1 MIFHKN
7 LLGMVLAV
15 NLCLPLSLFAAKAH
29 DQACN
34 TCHRSA
40 VNPRAITN
48 TCTLVCHTSFR
59 TAQASNALG
68 SHPSPPAAID
78 GAETV
83 HFWGGSTTTKLA
95 AGTTNPTTAFYTSRS
110 SISKNRVTCTICHD
124 PHADVDV
131 KPTLLRAA
139 TEGDLICQQCH
150 TGFYKDN
157 VNAIETH
164 PVGSTASYAAA
175 LLAFPTKYKPAPAA
189 AAPGVVGLVNGV
201 VSCSS
206 CHAPHFAD
214 SDSSTSDG
222 LMNVA
227 GLAHGDGHLLK
238 ANGPF
243 RADNSLLC
251 QTCHT
256 YKAHGKMSDGGESIG
271 CLTCHSGH
279 IIVGNSNVYV
289 LRNRV
294 TTATFPGEKT
304 ITYSAIDTPWNDN
317 TPGTATGYC
326 EVCHGSAET
335 IPKQSGFH
343 LVGMVCR
350 DCHMHQV
357 DGGTYSFQNDANV
370 ATCGDCHGF
379 PPYKAIRGDR
389 LGDASA
395 FYAAR
400 DGGYA
405 YTNSNHNYAL
415 DAVPGGYKSE
425 ATTPHNTHAAGGL
438 VQGNAATDYIF
449 GAGVQACDPCHF
461 DLSTQPTHDQVAAP
475 GSYQD
480 LAWNQLATR
489 NGLLSPVYATSGGNA
504 WKCSNTYCHSNGG
517 KRNASGTKVIG
528 DYTIALTPSWALGDN
543 TIIGNAQRC
552 NFCHGNTA
560 TTMASTTGNK
570 YNSQSHQK
578 HLGAAGG
585 MGKTYSC
592 TVCHATTADSS
603 TALATTGTNPR
614 LVKDGG
620 THVNG
625 VVNVSFKSTFNL
637 GNGTLGAG
645 TYTGGAAG
653 TCTTYCHTNGRGV
666 PATPTP
672 DWDLPASGACGT
684 CHGITAATLTTG
696 SHAIHI
702 DGSKAKIKCSS
713 CHGPNTDDGTHGGHV
728 DGAFNTLSKAAS
740 CDLCHGVELA
750 SGKAWDV
757 SPVWGN
763 PATSDCRTC
772 HTGSVVTSYVNT
784 SSATISVTTVNN
796 LSKPLHESAGH
807 SRTTPYT
814 LTGVPA
820 GNKNCTAC
828 HITLVALGTGHV
840 DGIGNS
846 KLLIGGFSCGDCHS
860 STGSRNTEATVDVQ
874 THGNQT
880 AGYTKKAYN
889 AAFTKTCLAC
899 HDPHGTS
906 NGAMIENLRTR
917 QNAKDATGNYA
928 GNVVFSSLTSTN
940 SFDEADSGAGVNN
953 DDLCATCHSTTLHNN
968 RAVAGSHHEGAN
980 CTTSCHQHNSS
991 KGGFMAAAGTA
1002 CNQCHGNPPNTG
1014 AHGDG
1019 GANAIHA
1026 KTAIHTTA
1034 EDRTDC
1040 AVCHPGADL
1049 YTYDPGFDAASGIG
1063 EQRNHGAGN
1072 RLAKLATSVGY
1083 QKDAVTKK
1091 WNCATAC
1098 HLSSTTDG
1106 FWYLWD
1112 NVAQP
1117 TLPAIDRTG
1126 VDTTLDC
1133 QSCHYWSNS
1142 PTSVGNVTVGASE
1155 AVSPSHNKHFNSGK
1169 ACTICH
1175 PDNSG
1180 DTGGTLIHIN
1190 DHAAWTLN
1198 DTNDGSVLTD
1208 RANATQDEA
1217 TVNVTSWNDG
1227 TNTCNNAACHNPSGI
1242 TKSAI
1247 WGTPNSQN
1255 CEFCHSSTNPDAG
1268 KGTPG
1273 SHGPHMNAA
1282 GTFGITTI
1290 ACTSCHPNNA
1300 GNNGHLDG
1308 SVGLNGF
1315 TYSTSL
1321 TDYTSSTY
1329 GRCTTT
1335 ICHNNGRGTAVQ
1347 TPVWGVSSANCTICH
1362 NNGSGQSY
1370 PTIGR
1375 HAKHVGNSTYVPS
1388 NCGSCHPNAAPTQIT
1403 AATHIDG
1410 IRNTGISVTSFTSPT
1425 CVNTCHLV
1433 DATGTWTDANALNCI
1448 ECHNTGKSAGG
1459 LIPTSGLHAGTLPIS
1474 GNTHDN
1480 LFKVT
1485 KAEGSPSGTCLT
1497 CHSATPSTAHMTG
1510 TLAVGEVTVVA
1521 TVGYLAGAT
1530 PTCGPNGTLV
1540 NCHDDKGA
1548 WKRRWSTTAT
1558 ASTGAE
1564 CANCHGNFDLTWVN
1578 GISQRH
1584 SSDAQLHGSHD
1595 GTDDCY
1601 TCHTYKAGSTT
1612 YYNIANAP
1620 VGQHRDGSIQ
1630 LNNQMSFIDDG
1641 ATVHCQGC
1649 HTTPLG
1655 LANGQYSFQDT
1666 MIGSGGLSRWG
1677 RALQLGPDA
1686 NCNACHVSSGYTHA
1700 DANESGLVH
1709 TYHTGSPLTPGCVS
1723 CHAESGPGG
1732 TNHQNGT
1739 VDFGGT
1745 YLTTALN
1752 YTGAFT
1758 NTNCSSANGCH
1769 NSELNSWKNDTLGSC
1784 GDCHAATGKFLYTAP
1799 GLSGWPP
1806 TSNEHTSHITSNAY
1820 VGSTPTN
1827 DCDDCH
1833 GTGSSV
1839 ADHLA
1844 AHNDGILNVVIAG
1857 SKIAQ
1862 LNPDKSCT
1870 NSCHITANGRDWDSG
1885 TSLNCSDCHVAGSY
1899 IASAYLP
1906 TSGLHA
1912 GTLTTSANTHDNLFK
1927 TTRAEVAP
1935 GTATCVTCHT
1945 TSPSSAHING
1955 TYTTTY
1961 PTINFAAA
1969 VGFADGATPT
1979 CGPNAGLV
1987 TCHDDDGDWK
1997 RKWGTTAKNSDGSE
2011 CANCHGD
2018 FTTGFI
2024 TGVVARHQTTTS
2036 GDADGQVGSS
2046 HGGADKCYT
2055 CHNYKAGS
2063 TLYYNFANK
2072 HRDGAIQIN
2081 SNASFVDNGTTVGC
2095 SGCHVANDGINDEQH
2110 AFSEASGVAFT
2121 RSLEAGPAAGCNSC
2135 HGGDYAPANSLNYW
2149 PGAAGA
2155 SAPARAGEH
2164 NAHMLKLVAKLGYN
2178 MAALTDTQQKEMC
2191 TYCHPYTTSVGEGGH
2206 GDAAPSEVGAF
2217 KRIMNSLA
2225 DTGTAGSFSGGN
2237 GVGGSC
2243 AAVDCHNSKT
2253 TPATHEWYDGA
2264 TSACI
2269 MCHLDIT
2276 NTTAGTTGA
2285 SHAAHT
2291 ASAATFGKT
2300 INCASCHGA
2309 ATSWAGNTPPATL
2322 HIDGTFQVGTGGG
2335 SNVPFD
2341 YSGTYTDATTRVVGS
2356 CGANLCHNNGKNAA
2370 TPAYTWQTAIAGCAA
2385 CHATDSTLGSS
2396 HTPHMNAT
2404 FTSTFRP
2411 TVAGCAECHDAVS
2424 AVSMA
2429 NKTAH
2434 MDGTINLA
2442 AGLTYTGTPN
2452 SLNVTLATFG
2462 SCTGSCHTNGKGA
2475 APATA
2480 AAWNTSY
2487 ANCTICHAMP
2497 NTAGNDG
2504 ARHVKHVNNNTKL
2517 PLSCGECHLNST
2529 TITYNSTNHL
2539 NATVNTGNKISAHT
2553 TGSGTCTNS
2562 CHIVNSARGDWLDT
2576 AALGCTDCHLAG
2588 TYLGSTALP
2597 TSGLHAGT
2605 LTISANTHDDLFKTT
2620 KAEVAPGT
2628 ATCVTCHT
2636 AAPSTA
2642 HIDGAYTTSW
2652 NAAPPSIN
2660 LAAAVGFADG
2670 ATPTCGPNASMVTC
2684 HDDDG
2689 VWKRKWSTTAKNSN
2703 GTECGNCHGDF
2714 TTGFITGVVARHQ
2727 TTTTGDADGQVA
2739 SSHDGTDKCYTCHNY
2754 KAGSTTYYNFA
2765 VKHRDGAI
2773 QINNQG
2779 SFTDNGTTVG
2789 CGACHAANNGTADEQ
2804 HAFTEASGAN
2814 PKFARSLEEGPSAG
2828 CNSCHGVDGAGGFW
2842 PIKATDVAGTADD
2855 MNQDGQHSVHVLEI
2869 AKKLYTTG
2877 SPSIAQQNSTCNYC
2891 HPGNGHSGDSAL
2903 SADVSMTD
2911 ANNDGSADQ
2920 FTGTKMKRMVS
2931 PFANDMGGIWRPT
2944 PGTCSNVACHAS
2956 APYTPHWY
2964 ADTVAPANVTLTA
2977 VLGPVPRSIRLTWTA
2992 PGDDANIDGTAYKY
3006 DIRWGT
3012 SSATA
3017 TNFDPSPTATNYVKG
3032 VPTVKRQGQPQ
3043 ETIIHGVDPSTTY
3056 YFALRTYDGN
3066 VISNPATTVYGTSN
3080 TAIYTTPAAATLDSQ
3095 PPVLTGSPQWYGLD
3109 SAKALD
3115 TSGTVKLAWTR
3126 AEDHSMPITY
3136 DIWWSTGAINYGVAP
3151 SASTRDTSYR
3161 VTGLTNGQSYNFAVR
3176 AKDAYNNRD
3185 TNTITLQ
3192 AIPQGLNAVP
3202 KADTAYYANGT
3213 ATSNIPMLATVHTT
3227 NGTTTTLP
3235 AVFIGPTNF
3244 TSVTDIITS
3253 GFTVNVVNGS
3263 AATILRAE
3271 LIYITG
3277 ASTPNSFNTAT
3288 AAQTV
3293 LFATDVTVAK
3303 RATRLVTFKFN
3314 GATRRINAAMAALPV
3329 KLGVRVSVS
3338 SGAVNSVGWGP
3349 TSKGGIL
3356 SFATQPINTSPTAPT
3371 VSGTVSGANVNISW
3385 TAATDAADG
3394 VGDSVHYDVYGS
3406 ANGGADGFPHVI
3418 ATGLTTNATVG
3429 APLVW
3434 DTQAAGIA
3442 LSAAVSNVQV
3452 RVEAGDSINGK
3463 TLSHA
3468 AATSGNLSV
3477 NNSGDNVAPGLISYF
3492 KAETR
3497 PKQGSVYLTWTAP
3510 GDDGDNNGRAL
3521 SYDIRYASAVI
3532 DNDTKYNAATPL
3544 VSEPYPDYGG
3554 YGQGYE
3560 VLSLPEGN
3568 YFFAIKAIDE
3578 GNKTSPLAYTTAQEA
3593 SGPKCGICHSTPPDE
3608 TASIGNHAKH
3618 GFTMAECG
3626 NCHGTEAANFHLDH
3640 QDGAIKL
3647 GWKTATPATA
3657 TPHLSGYK
3665 YQQNGLDIYVDADG
3679 SGGFNP
3685 AGDGM
3690 DDGSCM
3696 SWSNQGVSGCHGPA
3710 ASANWTANAT
3720 LVCSSCHGVA
3730 SRPLDAWGHS
3740 FDDPSDDVKS
3750 APPVDNHGYD
3760 GTESLEGER
3769 KYVGAHIAHLNY
3781 SFRLSKGDSCRLC
3794 HGPSRPGNSLHADG
3808 HIDVKLDLSAAG
3820 PDATWTAGLE
3830 SPLPANRTA
3839 GTCASMSADNCHPG
3853 LPGNPTGAVKWD
3865 SNLSFDCIKCHG
3877 MGGTTP
3883 SHVTDPNKLV
3893 NLADNDPDS
3902 GDPMP
3907 GNCTWCH
3914 VGGHP
3919 KEKKVTAI
3927 TKASP
3932 AVVTTETAHNLTTG
3946 AKVSIHTQTGMTEI
3960 NNKTYLVTVI
3970 NATQFSLQ
3978 GLNSTAFGTFDYGTW
3993 IEGNGTGIILVPNDS
4008 RVGINYM
4015 SGGIHLKANIGNRG
4029 EVGSE
4034 AELCWGC
4041 HTPNNISEWGA
4052 DSGQPNVYTR
4062 AGFTNNNYNYGTLNQ
4077 ANWVGANWTSGTTG
4091 FSYKTQTIR
4100 STHSTDA
4107 TGTAALTGSAYNYS
4121 SGGVDAVGK
4130 IRCSNCHDV
4139 HNTNKSPLAA
4149 DGLDPSGAPYLRGTW
4164 KSNPYKED
4172 GAPQTGTNYTA
4183 ATSGQPGFGYGAV
4196 PRASTSTSQL
4206 MGGYWIDQN
4215 SDYPTAG
4222 WTYES
4227 SAGLCQLC
4235 HSKTVDN
4242 LDQTTGENLW
4252 ITATNGHANSALG
4265 GSGTG
4270 AANIFYHGTGG
4281 GRPGSGGASLG
4292 QDVANTGVWMGFQI
4306 NYTDSDDYGY
4316 GPRAGRD
4323 AYLNPYAAASVKISA
4338 LLFAWGNAVDAAT
4351 VEVGYHSFSCSKCHN
4366 PHASRLPKLMITNCL
4381 DVALNTWDN
4390 NYKVDTTD
4398 WPRFN
4403 GAASSWGRNRIS
4415 HLSTAQNCHRY
4426 IDINN
4431 DNTPDE
4437 KGWNK
4442 VTPWGTNNP

>member
-480 LAWNQLATR
+480 LAWNQLTTR

-2335 SNVPFD
+2335 SSVPFD
-2341 YSGTYTDATTRVVGS
+2341 YSGTYTNATTRVVGS

-2411 TVAGCAECHDAVS
+2411 TAAGCAECHDAVS

-2497 NTAGNDG
+2497 NTSGNDG
-2504 ARHVKHVNNNTKL
+2504 ARHVKHVNNTAKVAA
-2517 PLSCGECHLNST
+2517 SCGECHLNST

-2636 AAPSTA
+2636 AVPSTA

-2964 ADTVAPANVTLTA
+2964 ADTVAPEAIINLATAANPEPGTVK
-2977 VLGPVPRSIRLTWTA
+2977 LTWTA
-2992 PGDDANIDGTAYKY
+2992 PGDDANIDGTAYRY
-3006 DIRWGT
+3006 DVRY
-3012 SSATA
+3012 STA
-3017 TNFDPSPTATNYVKG
+3017 SITEGNFAAAMQAKA
-3032 VPTVKRQGQPQ
+3032 PTVSRRLKT
-3043 ETIIHGVDPSTTY
+3043 ETDIVNGLVPGTTY
-3056 YFALRTYDGN
+3056 YFAVKTYDEAGNLSPISNVVSRVAQVDNVAPGFWGISGVSSNDYSLDMTPNPDTNSVNVSWEAGRDHGHSLTTPLNYVVMWSESSLRTHFSAGGPM
-3066 VISNPATTVYGTSN
+3066 PATVGTDVCFDKTDVPLLPVTCGSTVPLSNEYRIKSAQTTALNYDVPALPVGTVY
-3080 TAIYTTPAAATLDSQ
+3080 
-3095 PPVLTGSPQWYGLD
+3095 
-3109 SAKALD
+3109 
-3115 TSGTVKLAWTR
+3115 
-3126 AEDHSMPITY
+3126 
-3136 DIWWSTGAINYGVAP
+3136 
-3151 SASTRDTSYR
+3151 
-3161 VTGLTNGQSYNFAVR
+3161 NFLVR
-3176 AKDAYNNRD
+3176 AKDPAGNVD
-3185 TNTITLQ
+3185 TNRAELMAMAKTTTFQTIALQTQHTNATIPTASTGWTGLPLAATSASDAVLGATLLGTQ
-3192 AIPQGLNAVP
+3192 NTFALGTTPVVFSPASTYTVKTNVWGLSYQIKINS
-3202 KADTAYYANGT
+3202 T
-3213 ATSNIPMLATVHTT
+3213 ATSATTVTYQFGYLT
-3227 NGTTTTLP
+3227 GK
-3235 AVFIGPTNF
+3235 AF
-3244 TSVTDIITS
+3244 T
-3253 GFTVNVVNGS
+3253 GF
-3263 AATILRAE
+3263 A
-3271 LIYITG
+3271 
-3277 ASTPNSFNTAT
+3277 
-3288 AAQTV
+3288 AAQT
-3293 LFATDVTVAK
+3293 LTVS
-3303 RATRLVTFKFN
+3303 RRMPIRLVKFPLGN
-3314 GATRRINAAMAALPV
+3314 YKGMVPV
-3329 KLGVRVSVS
+3329 GSKPAFVVRASQS
-3338 SGAVNSVGWGP
+3338 ITLTYGGT
-3349 TSKGGIL
+3349 TSKGGTLLFNQQNYNDLPTGLGSL
-3356 SFATQPINTSPTAPT
+3356 SQTDVFSTFIGGNLKRLTWNAAIP
-3371 VSGTVSGANVNISW
+3371 VN
-3385 TAATDAADG
+3385 AG
-3394 VGDSVHYDVYGS
+3394 QSVHYDVFASINSGTSYPYTVGRNLTATS
-3406 ANGGADGFPHVI
+3406 VDWDPVGDGIIGNQANVRFKVLAGDGFREGDMRI
-3418 ATGLTTNATVG
+3418 NTTNANNENHSV
-3429 APLVW
+3429 VE
-3434 DTQAAGIA
+3434 
-3442 LSAAVSNVQV
+3442 SAVF
-3452 RVEAGDSINGK
+3452 
-3463 TLSHA
+3463 
-3468 AATSGNLSV
+3468 SV
-3477 NNSGDNVAPGLISYF
+3477 NNTADIWRPAAITTLNV
-3492 KAETR
+3492 ETR
-3497 PKQGSVYLTWTAP
+3497 PKQGAV
-3510 GDDGDNNGRAL
+3510 AL
-3521 SYDIRYASAVI
+3521 SWKAVGNDGFNHGTRATRYDIRFS
-3532 DNDTKYNAATPL
+3532 
-3544 VSEPYPDYGG
+3544 
-3554 YGQGYE
+3554 
-3560 VLSLPEGN
+3560 
-3568 YFFAIKAIDE
+3568 
-3578 GNKTSPLAYTTAQEA
+3578 TSPIANSATFDALPVQNQGNNEPFPDFTGAIESYELLGLNPDVPYYFAMKVGDAIGWSELSNVVSTD

-3608 TASIGNHAKH
+3608 TATAGKH
-3618 GFTMAECG
+3618 TGHGYTMDDCAD
-3626 NCHGTEAANFHLDH
+3626 CHGNDPVHGAQHFKADH
-3640 QDGAIKL
+3640 QDGLLKV
-3647 GWKTATPATA
+3647 GWKTANPTIGTASGSTLSYYQGAT
-3657 TPHLSGYK
+3657 LI
-3665 YQQNGLDIYVDADG
+3665 YQDTNGA
-3679 SGGFNP
+3679 GGFVTTP
-3685 AGDGM
+3685 TPGDVIDNGRCF
-3690 DDGSCM
+3690 GFAATSA
-3696 SWSNQGVSGCHGPA
+3696 SGCHGPA
-3710 ASANWTANAT
+3710 EPSWNEAAT
-3720 LVCSSCHGVA
+3720 LVCSSCHGNGLRTTD
-3730 SRPLDAWGHS
+3730 SYGRPFDATLDNNNVVPPAITA
-3740 FDDPSDDVKS
+3740 
-3750 APPVDNHGYD
+3750 APPVDNHG
-3760 GTESLEGER
+3760 GSTG
-3769 KYVGAHIAHLNY
+3769 KYSGAHLKHLNS
-3781 SFRLSKGDSCRLC
+3781 SFRLAKGDNCKLC
-3794 HGPSRPGNSLHADG
+3794 HNDSIHADG
-3808 HIDVKLDLSAAG
+3808 TVNVAYDLNVTGAG
-3820 PDATWTAGLE
+3820 ALWTPNATG
-3830 SPLPANRTA
+3830 A
-3839 GTCASMSADNCHPG
+3839 GTPGTCGGTSVDNCHGSNVPS
-3853 LPGNPTGAVKWD
+3853 WD
-3865 SNLSFDCIKCHG
+3865 TAATVACNACHG
-3877 MGGTTP
+3877 FNNVNP
-3883 SHVTDPNKLV
+3883 AHVTDGGQV
-3893 NLADNDPDS
+3893 RA
-3902 GDPMP
+3902 
-3907 GNCTWCH
+3907 CTWCH
-3914 VGGHP
+3914 PAGHP
-3919 KEKKVTAI
+3919 MGTVQD
-3927 TKASP
+3927 P
-3932 AVVTTETAHNLTTG
+3932 N
-3946 AKVSIHTQTGMTEI
+3946 SIM
-3960 NNKTYLVTVI
+3960 
-3970 NATQFSLQ
+3970 
-3978 GLNSTAFGTFDYGTW
+3978 
-3993 IEGNGTGIILVPNDS
+3993 VPNNPL
-4008 RVGINYM
+4008 VGIAYR
-4015 SGGIHLKANIGNRG
+4015 SGGIHLLKTINGRTAATEAQICWTCHDAN
-4029 EVGSE
+4029 
-4034 AELCWGC
+4034 A
-4041 HTPNNISEWGA
+4041 ISEWGA
-4052 DSGQPNVYTR
+4052 
-4062 AGFTNNNYNYGTLNQ
+4062 NNDAATGSSPYNYGTLFNDVNFGT
-4077 ANWVGANWTSGTTG
+4077 ATSNWLGTGTGAYWRSGTTAFQLHKKG
-4091 FSYKTQTIR
+4091 KIQ
-4100 STHSTDA
+4100 STHSTNQGGTTSVVWDA
-4107 TGTAALTGSAYNYS
+4107 TNLRYNES
-4121 SGGVDAVGK
+4121 LDAVGD

-4139 HNTNKSPLAA
+4139 HNMNKAPNDTAT
-4149 DGLDPSGAPYLRGTW
+4149 GTPYLRGTW
-4164 KSNPYKED
+4164 MGNPYNED
-4172 GAPQTGTNYTA
+4172 GPPLSTTTYLNVPIGSY
-4183 ATSGQPGFGYGAV
+4183 GFGVV
-4196 PRASTSTSQL
+4196 PRGGTGYRQL
-4206 MGGYWIDQN
+4206 GGYFIDQN
-4215 SDYPTAG
+4215 NVVPMSASATANATLRDYPTAG
-4222 WTYES
+4222 WTNES
-4227 SAGLCQLC
+4227 SAGLCILC
-4235 HSKTVDN
+4235 HGADVDN
-4242 LDQTTGENLW
+4242 MDQKSGENLW
-4252 ITATNGHANSALG
+4252 LGTNGHSNSAIGGTFTNGASIFVNLTGGLG
-4265 GSGTG
+4265 GLPTAVVTTDILKATQVPDMAYQMQPNSGSTTRGYGYRGQTGTG
-4270 AANIFYHGTGG
+4270 D
-4281 GRPGSGGASLG
+4281 SGG
-4292 QDVANTGVWMGFQI
+4292 
-4306 NYTDSDDYGY
+4306 YT
-4316 GPRAGRD
+4316 PQ
-4323 AYLNPYAAASVKISA
+4323 
-4338 LLFAWGNAVDAAT
+4338 AAT
-4351 VEVGYHSFSCSKCHN
+4351 LYAHYAYDWGATVSSSNTDIDQMYHQFSCSKCHN
-4366 PHASRLPKLMITNCL
+4366 PHASRLPKLLITNCL
-4381 DVALNTWDN
+4381 DIQHNKWDDNKSVQSAYTAAALTD
-4390 NYKVDTTD
+4390 VD
-4398 WPRFN
+4398 RF
-4403 GAASSWGRNRIS
+4403 GGTGQRTAYYAS
-4415 HLSTAQNCHRY
+4415 AQNCHRY
-4426 IDINN
+4426 NN
-4431 DNTPDE
+4431 LRTAAN
-4437 KGWNK
+4437 KGGWNK
-4442 VTPWGTNNP
+4442 VSMWTTANQ